1 MLEPRRPLPPRIV
14 VTRAAALFVALAL
27 FVSGCSSGSK
37 EDHTDDPVTESD
49 TALDA
54 IHVTGGFGEK
64 PTVTIDTPF
73 STGSTTREVLVE
85 GSGEEVTANAQ
96 VTFNLL
102 LVNAKDQSVITNTFE
117 SDPATVTAN
126 NALLPGVRKA
136 LVGTKVGS
144 RVLVAIA
151 PDDAYGPQGGD
162 PANGIGA
169 DDTLVL
175 VADVLKV
182 RRPLARAQGMKVNLP
197 AGLPTVTADE
207 QGRTTIKVPTGPPP
221 TDLVVQPVIDGGGD
235 VVEAGQTITVHYTG
249 VIWATGNEFDSSW
262 ANASPTQFQ
271 IGMGRVISAWDK
283 GLVGRKV
290 GSQIMLIVPPGE
302 GYGSKG
308 APEAGISPTD
318 TLVFVVDIL
327 DTTS

>member
-1 MLEPRRPLPPRIV
+1 
-14 VTRAAALFVALAL
+14 VTRVVALFTVLAL
-27 FVSGCSSGSK
+27 FVTGCGSGSK
-37 EDHTDDPVTESD
+37 DDKTDDPVAESD

-54 IHVTGGFGEK
+54 IHVTGDFGEP
-64 PTVTIDTPF
+64 PTVKIDTPF
-73 STGSTTREVLVE
+73 STATTTREVLVD
-85 GSGEEVTANAQ
+85 GTGEEVTANAQ

-102 LVNAKDQSVITNTFE
+102 IMNAKDQSVITNTFE
-117 SDPATVTAN
+117 SDPATVTTN
-126 NALLPGVRKA
+126 NALLAGVRKA

-144 RVLVAIA
+144 RVVVAIA

-182 RRPLARAQGMKVNLP
+182 RRPLSRAQGMKVNLP
-197 AGLPTVTADE
+197 SGLPTVTADE
-207 QGRTTIKVPTGPPP
+207 QGRTTIKVPGGPPP
-221 TDLVVQPVIDGGGD
+221 TQLVVQPVIEGGGD
-235 VVEAGQTITVHYTG
+235 VVEVGQTITVHYTG

-262 ANASPTQFQ
+262 ADASPTQFV

-283 GLVGRKV
+283 GLVGKKV

-302 GYGSKG
+302 GYGEKG
-308 APEAGISPTD
+308 APGAGISPTD

-327 DTTS
+327 DTTN